1 MELFYESTSSCIIK
15 FGFHKGKQSKCVNFV
30 KNIFY
35 AIFFIFWCLQPTSC
49 FYYMLEPN
57 VVNHHSLAKSSLLCA
72 MCKHGKDLDLSIML
86 KFYFCAPW
94 RVSILDPPPMSY
106 VVTCFLAFQVYKC
119 IDLVCNLIFLQ
130 NQEYYLCLKGFFCF
144 IQHYV
149 FIFESPKFRGVV

>member
-1 MELFYESTSSCIIK
+1 MCWFYRSYFLKLFQGVSILDPHLGVSFNVAFFLEATLSFVELFYESTSSCIIK

-94 RVSILDPPPMSY
+94 KVSILDPPPCHM
-106 VVTCFLAFQVYKC
+106 L
-119 IDLVCNLIFLQ
+119 
-130 NQEYYLCLKGFFCF
+130 
-144 IQHYV
+144 
-149 FIFESPKFRGVV
+149 